1 MNDKLVVTDGPMKGM
16 EGRVKWVDRHQRIA
30 GIEVMLLGRKVMVKM
45 GVGILK
51 KVSDQPTTS
60 FASRAS
66 CQDLFVFIPFF

>member
-1 MNDKLVVTDGPMKGM
+1 MSYAIRTVNDKLVVTDGPMKGM

-51 KVSDQPTTS
+51 KVSDQP
-60 FASRAS
+60 
-66 CQDLFVFIPFF
+66 DGKMEG